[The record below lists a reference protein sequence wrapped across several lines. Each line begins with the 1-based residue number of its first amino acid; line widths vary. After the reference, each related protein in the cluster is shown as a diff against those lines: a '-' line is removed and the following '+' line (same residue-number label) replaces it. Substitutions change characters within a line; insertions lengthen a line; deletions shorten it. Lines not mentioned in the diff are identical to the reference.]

1 MHTVR
6 RPHEQ
11 VDSAEGVLLEP
22 EGFTNAA
29 LDPVSFHSP
38 GRMPA
43 RNENP
48 EPWRSAGTALI
59 IKDETAEA
67 AARTA
72 AKQPLEFDLSPE
84 AAGGVQSET
93 APYRV

>member
-1 MHTVR
+1 
-6 RPHEQ
+6 
-11 VDSAEGVLLEP
+11 
-22 EGFTNAA
+22 
-29 LDPVSFHSP
+29 
-38 GRMPA
+38 MPA